1 MNKKGFTLVELL
13 AVIAILAILV
23 VIALPNVIDMFQ
35 GAKKNTFVTEIQTI
49 MKQAQSQWVLEG
61 GTAREYKHLLP
72 GTETSSTLSGTETSS
87 TLQLQGNDLAYDIKI
102 NANGEFTLVQVC
114 SKDYS
119 FKNTT
124 IGFKATDVKTDNVF
138 GSADSESSFSTAA
151 SGLGC

>member
-35 GAKKNTFVTEIQTI
+35 GAKKNTFATEVQTI

-61 GTAREYKHLLP
+61 GTAREYKHLW
-72 GTETSSTLSGTETSS
+72 SGTETSS
-87 TLQLQGNDLAYDIKI
+87 TLQLQGNNLAYDIII

-124 IGFKATDVKTDNVF
+124 PGFKATDVKTDNVF
-138 GSADSESSFSTAA
+138 GSADSASSFSTAA
-151 SGLGC
+151 SDLGC